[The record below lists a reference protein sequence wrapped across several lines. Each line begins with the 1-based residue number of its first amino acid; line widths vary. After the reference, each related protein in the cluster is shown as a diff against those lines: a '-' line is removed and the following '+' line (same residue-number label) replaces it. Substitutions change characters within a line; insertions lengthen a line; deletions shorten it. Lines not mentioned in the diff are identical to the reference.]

1 MSFDQDIADIRERI
15 AKAGSERDHW
25 RFSNRQEKYFAAHRL
40 VHALELELDRL
51 RKQRLGSAAGSER
64 YAHQREVAVEPPRH
78 IPSSIRRAS
87 LS

>member
-1 MSFDQDIADIRERI
+1 MSFDQAIADIRARI
-15 AKAGSERDHW
+15 AKAGSDRDHW
-25 RFSNRQEKYFAAHRL
+25 RFSGRQEKYFEAHRR

-51 RKQRLGSAAGSER
+51 RKQRLKSAVMGER
-64 YAHQREVAVEPPRH
+64 YAHQREVAVEPPRP

>member
-1 MSFDQDIADIRERI
+1 MSFDQDIADIRARI

-51 RKQRLGSAAGSER
+51 RKQRLRGER
-64 YAHQREVAVEPPRH
+64 YAHELDLAVEPPRH
-78 IPSSIRRAS
+78 IPSFIRRAS